1 VAAGVD
7 RSIDMSLVRAEWP
20 QIPDRSIYLN
30 TGSCGRKP
38 ASVLKVLA
46 QSYETFNANPTFYT
60 FFADEWLHEVRTA
73 LAELLAVSANDL
85 LLTQNS
91 TQGLHLVLNSFLVN
105 AGDEL
110 ITTTHEHGSVNTIA
124 RYLAETRGVS
134 IRRHE
139 CNPLDGSDAFC
150 QAVIGMASEATRL
163 IQVSEVDC
171 YSGWRPNLQ
180 ALVHWCN
187 ASQIPLLVDG
197 AHSLGQGICNPG
209 EYPMWMTS
217 GHKWLGG
224 PNGTG
229 ILHVQRKWQEQLR
242 PVWLGDR
249 FYNEFADPL
258 MRFEFQ
264 GTADVVR
271 WKGLTAAIALHRQL
285 DPARVAARQKVL
297 TDYLRKRLDELPS
310 AVIRTPDIAGETS
323 GALAVTWAADNVPVP
338 DLKDHLWK
346 VYKIWAQPDFCYGD
360 PGLGLRISC
369 HISVEERDIDRLIEA
384 LHHIVR

>member
-1 VAAGVD
+1 MG
-7 RSIDMSLVRAEWP
+7 LVRAEWP
-20 QIPDRSIYLN
+20 KLPDRSIYLN

-46 QSYETFNANPTFYT
+46 QSWETFNTNPTYYT
-60 FFADEWLHEVRTA
+60 FFADEWLREVRTA
-73 LAELLAVSANDL
+73 LAELLAVSHNDL

-91 TQGLHLVLNSFLVN
+91 TQGLHLVLNSFLLT

-110 ITTTHEHGSVNTIA
+110 VTTTHEHGSVNTIA
-124 RYLAETRGVS
+124 RYLAETRGVV

-139 CNPLDGSDAFC
+139 CNPMDGSEAFC
-150 QAVIGMASEATRL
+150 QSVIAMVSEATRL

-171 YSGWRPNLQ
+171 YSGWRPNLRTLVQWCQ
-180 ALVHWCN
+180 ARK
-187 ASQIPLLVDG
+187 IPLLVDG
-197 AHSLGQGICNPG
+197 AHSLGQGICSPG
-209 EYPMWMTS
+209 EYPMWITS

-229 ILHVQRKWQEQLR
+229 ILYVQRAWQQHLR

-271 WKGLTAAIALHRQL
+271 WKGLTAAIALYRQL
-285 DPARVAARQKVL
+285 DPGRVAARQTVL

-310 AVIRTPDIAGETS
+310 AVIRTPDTVGETS
-323 GALAVTWAADNVPVP
+323 GALAVTWEAGNVPVP
-338 DLKDHLWK
+338 HLKDHLWN
-346 VYKIWAQPDFCYGD
+346 VYKIWTQPDFCYGD

-369 HISVEERDIDRLIEA
+369 HISIEERDIDRLIEA
-384 LHHIVR
+384 LHQIVR